1 MTCSCINAVVIVWI
15 EGALQPRQANT
26 ILTITRN
33 FLTTA
38 SNLPWQHDTA
48 LSVLPVQC
56 SSTSCRASGFR
67 LPTFQAN
74 VETLFESFV
83 NSLPLFRTQDCLRV
97 RILELSRAQNKMCTP
112 ASPRLSE
119 TQIAW
124 KHAFWNFQG
133 PKIPKCVLPPP
144 PRLPEI
150 QIAWEHAFW
159 NFQGPKIKC
168 ILPPPPRLPEI
179 QIAWEHAFWNFEGPK
194 IPQCVLP
201 RSTHLGTFK
210 GPKYLNVYSRLPPA
224 SQRPRLPESTHF
236 GTFKGPK

>member
-1 MTCSCINAVVIVWI
+1 MLASRLGSLTTVLTWLRSRACAAPPQPSPATKALGLPPRPPGQLRWVHSPRFSLGCGRVHVQGCRDGHFVLEC

-26 ILTITRN
+26 ILAITRN

-97 RILELSRAQNKMCTP
+97 RILELSRAQKNLNAYSRLP
-112 ASPRLSE
+112 ASRRSRLPGS
-119 TQIAW
+119 THFGTF
-124 KHAFWNFQG
+124 KG
-133 PKIPKCVLPPP
+133 PKYLNVYSRLPPP
-144 PRLPEI
+144 SQRPRLP
-150 QIAWEHAFW
+150 
-159 NFQGPKIKC
+159 G
-168 ILPPPPRLPEI
+168 
-179 QIAWEHAFWNFEGPK
+179 
-194 IPQCVLP
+194 
-201 RSTHLGTFK
+201 STHFGIFK

-224 SQRPRLPESTHF
+224 SQRSR
-236 GTFKGPK
+236 